1 MTRLV
6 WVELQRLAARRLVLG
21 ALLATFVA
29 IGLVIWG
36 TASTVRPLT
45 AAQLDDAERAYALA
59 LADWEE
65 NGEEQVAQCREDQE
79 RERKATG
86 DATLDF
92 GCDQIGAPE
101 RAWFVPVAPALED
114 TLPGVLAPV
123 TFLLG
128 FIALLVGATATAAE
142 LSTGAITTWLTFEPR
157 RSRVYSSK
165 LLAVGAGLVLPTALT
180 LALLVAGVWA
190 VHARQDLAGT
200 MSGAD
205 WLDTLGMALRMLV
218 VIVLGGVVGAAL
230 GVWMRHTAAV
240 LGLVVGYAILVEN
253 LLGAL
258 VPRLQPALVLLNV
271 SAWVQDGAVYYVS
284 RCTTSPQGTSCDYVE
299 QTLSLTQGAAYLGLL
314 SLLVVLAAGALFRR
328 RDVG

>member
-21 ALLATFVA
+21 ALLATLVA
-29 IGLVIWG
+29 IGLVLWG
-36 TASTVRPLT
+36 TAATVRPLT
-45 AAQLDDAERAYALA
+45 AAQLEEAERAYALA

-79 RERKATG
+79 REREAS
-86 DATLDF
+86 DDPTLDF
-92 GCDQIGAPE
+92 GCDQMGAPE
-101 RAWFVPVAPALED
+101 RAWYVPVAPALED

-123 TFLLG
+123 TFLIG
-128 FIALLVGATATAAE
+128 FMALLVGATSTAAE
-142 LSTGAITTWLTFEPR
+142 LSSGAITTWLTFEPR
-157 RSRVYSSK
+157 RLRVYASK
-165 LLAVGAGLVLPTALT
+165 LLAVGAGLVPAAVLT

-190 VHARQDLAGT
+190 VHAQQDLAGT

-205 WLDTLGMALRMLV
+205 WQDTLGTTLRMLV
-218 VIVLGGVVGAAL
+218 VIVLGGVAGAAM
-230 GVWMRHTAAV
+230 GIWMRHTAAV
-240 LGLVVGYAILVEN
+240 LGVVVGYAILVEN

-271 SAWVQDGAVYYVS
+271 SAWVQDGAAYYVS
-284 RCTTSPQGTSCDYVE
+284 QCTTSSQGTSCEYVE
-299 QTLSLTQGAAYLGLL
+299 QTLSLAQGAAYLGGLCI
-314 SLLVVLAAGALFRR
+314 LVVLGAGLVFRR